1 MTVRRLSFRVSKTIH
16 KYLGLVVG
24 LYLLAMG
31 ASGLL
36 LNHPEW
42 IRSID
47 APQSLVP
54 ADYSYQN
61 WNRMLIRGGTIT
73 ADDTWYLAG
82 KAGIARS
89 NDQGR
94 SFTILDE
101 GFPASAYDRDSA
113 DLLIL
118 DEESKDQILL
128 AATRSGL
135 YQKRGSSPWAQIIL
149 PGAPSSLRMVALVE
163 TADRIV
169 AFAEKTAWQANV
181 ATLDFTPV
189 ELAVTEQD
197 SAAKVPLFRVL
208 HDIHNGAILG
218 TPGKILLDISAII
231 LVVLGVSGLVIWFVP
246 WRNRKIPTLRQP
258 PGTFF
263 RWCWK
268 YHLKLGI
275 WIVVLLMILAGSG
288 IFLRPPLLLATITHS
303 LDADNPLLR
312 FSPRSS
318 GFGGKIQSAT
328 TASNGTIVISTE
340 HGLWHGPADLD
351 GKFKRLQLPIP
362 IHGMGVTVLEGME
375 NNRLLIGSFSG
386 LFVVEEHQG
395 RIWRL
400 QRPGLQESNP
410 YQSNDLV
417 SGVVMA
423 GGQPVVR
430 FDYHDGMLPIT
441 ARQPSLPVMSAEIAA
456 AAPMSMWHYL
466 FEFHNGRIFEPWLGP
481 WYLLIIPL
489 SGIILLLLCLSGAYD
504 WWCRCGKN
512 NKRAKQLEGSVN
524 PGAPPL

>member
-1 MTVRRLSFRVSKTIH
+1 MARRSFRISRTIH
-16 KYLGLVVG
+16 KYLGLVLG

-31 ASGLL
+31 ASGLF

-47 APQSLVP
+47 TPQAIVP
-54 ADYSYQN
+54 GDYSYKN
-61 WNRMLIRGGTIT
+61 WNRMLIRGGSIT
-73 ADDTWYLAG
+73 ADGTWYLAG
-82 KAGIARS
+82 KSGVARS
-89 NDQGR
+89 VDQGR
-94 SFTILDE
+94 SFSILNE
-101 GFPASAYDRDSA
+101 GFPVAAYNRDTA

-118 DEESKDQILL
+118 DEHPDGKLLL

-135 YQKRGSSPWAQIIL
+135 YQKQGDNPWSQVDL
-149 PGAPSSLRMVALVE
+149 PGAPSSPRMVALVE
-163 TADRIV
+163 TDGRIV
-169 AFAEKTAWQANV
+169 AFSEHSAWQADTKALNFSQ
-181 ATLDFTPV
+181 A
-189 ELAVTEQD
+189 ELAIARQG
-197 SAAKVPLFRVL
+197 SASTVPLFRVL

-218 TPGKILLDISAII
+218 APGKILLDISGII
-231 LVVLGVSGLVIWFVP
+231 LVILGASGLVIWFVP
-246 WRNRKIPTLRQP
+246 WRNRKLPTLRQP

-275 WIVVLLMILAGSG
+275 WIVLILMILAGSG
-288 IFLRPPLLLATITHS
+288 IFLRPPLLLATVNHS
-303 LDADNPLLR
+303 LDSDNPLLH
-312 FSPRSS
+312 FSPRAE

-328 TASNGTIVISTE
+328 YSNNGTIVISTE
-340 HGLWHGPADLD
+340 NGLWRGPANLD
-351 GKFKRLQLPIP
+351 GDFKHLQLPVP
-362 IHGMGVTVLEGME
+362 IHGMGVTVLEGMAD
-375 NNRLLIGSFSG
+375 NQLLIGSFSG
-386 LFVVEEHQG
+386 LFVIEENSG

-400 QRPGLQESNP
+400 RRPGLQESNP

-423 GGQPVVR
+423 GNQPYVR
-430 FDYHDGMLPIT
+430 FDYHDGMLPMT
-441 ARQPSLPVMSAEIAA
+441 TGQRSLPTMPPEVAA

-504 WWCRCGKN
+504 WWCRRGKN
-512 NKRAKQLEGSVN
+512 KAGT
-524 PGAPPL
+524 AA

>member
-1 MTVRRLSFRVSKTIH
+1 MVVRRLSFRISRTIH
-16 KYLGLVVG
+16 KYLGLILG

-47 APQSLVP
+47 TPQSLVP
-54 ADYSYQN
+54 ADYSYKN

-73 ADDTWYLAG
+73 TNGTWYLAG
-82 KAGIARS
+82 KLGIVRS
-89 NDQGR
+89 DDQGR
-94 SFTILDE
+94 SFTILAA
-101 GFPASAYDRDSA
+101 GFPAAAYERDSA

-118 DEESKDQILL
+118 DEDSEDQILL

-135 YQKRGSSPWAQIIL
+135 YQKRGNSPWAQITL
-149 PGAPSSLRMVALVE
+149 PGAPSSPRMVALVE

-169 AFAEKTAWQANV
+169 AFSETAAWQADTRALN
-181 ATLDFTPV
+181 FTPL
-189 ELAVTEQD
+189 ELAVAAKD

-208 HDIHNGAILG
+208 HDIHNGTILG
-218 TPGKILLDISAII
+218 TPGKILLDVSGII

-246 WRNRKIPTLRQP
+246 WRNRKIPSLRQP

-275 WIVVLLMILAGSG
+275 WIVVILMILAGSG
-288 IFLRPPLLLATITHS
+288 IFLRPPLLLATVTHS
-303 LDADNPLLR
+303 LDTDNPLLR
-312 FSPRSS
+312 FSPRSG

-328 TASNGTIVISTE
+328 YSSNGTIILSTQS
-340 HGLWHGPADLD
+340 GLWRGPADLD
-351 GKFKRLQLPIP
+351 GAFQRLQLPVP
-362 IHGMGVTVLEGME
+362 IHGMGVTVLEGMTDGQ
-375 NNRLLIGSFSG
+375 LLIGSFSG
-386 LFVVEEHQG
+386 LFIVEENTG

-400 QRPGLQESNP
+400 RRPGLNESNP

-423 GGQPVVR
+423 GDRPFLR
-430 FDYHDGMLPIT
+430 FDYHDGMLPMT
-441 ARQPSLPVMSAEIAA
+441 SQQRLLPAMPTEIAA

-466 FEFHNGRIFEPWLGP
+466 FEFHNGRIFEPWLGA
-481 WYLLIIPL
+481 WYLLIIPF

-504 WWCRCGKN
+504 WWCRRGKN
-512 NKRAKQLEGSVN
+512 RDRA
-524 PGAPPL
+524 

>member
-1 MTVRRLSFRVSKTIH
+1 MARSSFRISRAIH
-16 KYLGLVVG
+16 KYLGLILG

-47 APQSLVP
+47 TPQAIVP
-54 ADYSYQN
+54 GDYNYRN
-61 WNRMLIRGGTIT
+61 WNRMLVRSGMIT
-73 ADDTWYLAG
+73 PDGTWYLAG
-82 KAGIARS
+82 KSGVARS
-89 NDQGR
+89 DDQGR
-94 SFTILDE
+94 KFFLLDE
-101 GFPASAYDRDSA
+101 GFPTAAYDRDTA

-118 DEESKDQILL
+118 NKDSADRVLL

-135 YQKRGSSPWAQIIL
+135 YHKHGNDPWSQIIL
-149 PGAPSSLRMVALVE
+149 PGAPSSPRMVALVK
-163 TADRIV
+163 TDDRVV
-169 AFAEKTAWQANV
+169 AFSEKAAWQADAAALN
-181 ATLDFTPV
+181 FTPAK
-189 ELAVTEQD
+189 LAVAEQD
-197 SAAKVPLFRVL
+197 AAARVPLFRML

-218 TPGKILLDISAII
+218 TPGKIILDISAII

-246 WRNRKIPTLRQP
+246 WRNRKWPTLRQP

-275 WIVVLLMILAGSG
+275 WIVVVLMILAGSG
-288 IFLRPPLLLATITHS
+288 IFLRPPLLLATVNHS
-303 LDADNPLLR
+303 LNADNPLLR
-312 FSPRSS
+312 FSPRSA

-328 TASNGTIVISTE
+328 AGSNGSIVISTE
-340 HGLWHGPADLD
+340 SGLWRGPANLD
-351 GKFKRLQLPIP
+351 GSFRRLQLPVP
-362 IHGMGVTVLEGME
+362 VHGMGVTVLEGME
-375 NNRLLIGSFSG
+375 NNQLLIGSFSG
-386 LFVVEEHQG
+386 LFVIEEQQG

-400 QRPGLQESNP
+400 RRPGLQESNP

-417 SGVVMA
+417 SGVVTA
-423 GGQPVVR
+423 GGQPYVR
-430 FDYHDGMLPIT
+430 FDYHDGMLPMT
-441 ARQPSLPVMSAEIAA
+441 AHQPSLPVMSDEIAA

-489 SGIILLLLCLSGAYD
+489 SGIILLILCLSGAYD
-504 WWCRCGKN
+504 WWCR
-512 NKRAKQLEGSVN
+512 R
-524 PGAPPL
+524 

>member
-1 MTVRRLSFRVSKTIH
+1 MAIPRLSFRISKAIH
-16 KYLGLVVG
+16 KYLGLILG

-31 ASGLL
+31 ASGLF

-47 APQSLVP
+47 APQRLVP
-54 ADYSYQN
+54 ADYSYRN

-73 ADDTWYLAG
+73 ADGTWYLTG
-82 KAGIARS
+82 KSGVARS
-89 NDQGR
+89 GDQGH
-94 SFTILDE
+94 SFSILDE
-101 GFPASAYDRDSA
+101 GFPASAYDRDTA

-118 DEESKDQILL
+118 DEHPDGKTLL

-135 YQKRGSSPWAQIIL
+135 YQKRSNGSWSQISL
-149 PGAPSSLRMVALVE
+149 PDAPSSPRMVALVK
-163 TADRIV
+163 TDNRIV
-169 AFAEKTAWQANV
+169 AFSETAAWQTDIE
-181 ATLDFTPV
+181 TLNFTPV
-189 ELAVTEQD
+189 DLAVAEQD
-197 SAAKVPLFRVL
+197 SATRIPLFRVL

-218 TPGKILLDISAII
+218 TSGKILLDISGII

-246 WRNRKIPTLRQP
+246 WRNRKLPGLRQP
-258 PGTFF
+258 PGSFF

-275 WIVVLLMILAGSG
+275 WIVVILMVLAGSG
-288 IFLRPPLLLATITHS
+288 IFLRPPLLLATVSHS
-303 LDADNPLLR
+303 LAADNPLLR
-312 FSPRSS
+312 FSPRSG

-328 TASNGTIVISTE
+328 YSNSSDTIVVSTQG
-340 HGLWHGPADLD
+340 GLWRGPADLD
-351 GKFKRLQLPIP
+351 GNFRRLNLPVP
-362 IHGMGVTVLEGME
+362 IHGMGVTVLEGMTDGQ
-375 NNRLLIGSFSG
+375 LLIGSFSG

-400 QRPGLQESNP
+400 RRPNLQENNP

-423 GGQPVVR
+423 GHQPVLR
-430 FDYHDGMLPIT
+430 FDYHDGMLPMT
-441 ARQPSLPVMSAEIAA
+441 AHQRILPPMPAEIAA
-456 AAPMSMWHYL
+456 AAPMSLWHYL

-504 WWCRCGKN
+504 WWCR
-512 NKRAKQLEGSVN
+512 R
-524 PGAPPL
+524 

>member
-1 MTVRRLSFRVSKTIH
+1 MAVRRLSFRISRTIH
-16 KYLGLVVG
+16 KYLGLILG

-42 IRSID
+42 IRAID
-47 APQSLVP
+47 APQILVP
-54 ADYSYQN
+54 ADYSYRN

-73 ADDTWYLAG
+73 ADGTWYLAG
-82 KAGIARS
+82 KSGISRS
-89 NDQGR
+89 DDQGR
-94 SFTILDE
+94 SFTILAA
-101 GFPASAYDRDSA
+101 GFPAAAYDRDSA

-118 DEESKDQILL
+118 DEDSQDQILL

-135 YQKRGSSPWAQIIL
+135 YQKRGSCTWAQIKL
-149 PGAPSSLRMVALVE
+149 PGAPASPRMVALVE

-169 AFAEKTAWQANV
+169 AFSETAAWQADTRALN
-181 ATLDFTPV
+181 FTPV
-189 ELAVTEQD
+189 ELAVAEED

-218 TPGKILLDISAII
+218 APGKILLDISAII

-246 WRNRKIPTLRQP
+246 WRNRKIPTLRLP

-288 IFLRPPLLLATITHS
+288 IFLRPPLLLATVTHS

-312 FSPRSS
+312 FSPRSD

-328 TASNGTIVISTE
+328 YSSNGAIIISTQS
-340 HGLWHGPADLD
+340 GLWRGPADLD
-351 GKFKRLQLPIP
+351 GAFQRLQLPVP
-362 IHGMGVTVLEGME
+362 IHGMGVTVLEGMADGQ
-375 NNRLLIGSFSG
+375 LLIGSFSG
-386 LFVVEEHQG
+386 LFIVEENPG

-400 QRPGLQESNP
+400 QRPGLNESNP

-423 GGQPVVR
+423 GNQPVLR
-430 FDYHDGMLPIT
+430 FDYHDGMLPMT
-441 ARQPSLPVMSAEIAA
+441 AQQRLLPAMPKEIAA

-481 WYLLIIPL
+481 WYLLIIPI
-489 SGIILLLLCLSGAYD
+489 SGIILLLLCLSGSYD
-504 WWCRCGKN
+504 WWCRRGKN
-512 NKRAKQLEGSVN
+512 KDRA
-524 PGAPPL
+524 